1 MLDCYKMVI
10 CDWLINLERQEK
22 VVETIYSHEDLLKM
36 MDQLLK
42 EKTRFDWDQFYLDRD
57 RNVPFFSNQPDENL
71 VEYFDKGLFVP
82 GSKVLE
88 LGCGPGRN
96 AIFFAEKGC
105 HVDAVDSSEESLKWG
120 RERAKE
126 NGLTINFIHK
136 NIFDLAIDEG
146 SYDIVFDSGCF
157 HHIAPHRRGTYNNL
171 VKRAL
176 KTDGL
181 FGITCFL
188 ENGKYGGS
196 DITDWDVYRFWSLK
210 GGLGFT
216 DQKLRDIF
224 KDLKEIEI
232 RNMRQT
238 DSMNGV
244 FAEEGFLTAI
254 FKK

>member
-1 MLDCYKMVI
+1 MEAL
-10 CDWLINLERQEK
+10 
-22 VVETIYSHEDLLKM
+22 YSYDDLLRM

-42 EKTRFDWDQFYLDRD
+42 EQTRFNWDQFYLDRE
-57 RNVPFFSNQPDENL
+57 RNVPFFSNRPDENL
-71 VEYFDKGLFVP
+71 VEYFKKGLFVP

-96 AIFFAEKGC
+96 AAFFAEKDC

-126 NGLTINFIHK
+126 SGLAINFIHE
-136 NIFDLAIDEG
+136 NIFDLAIDDG

-157 HHIAPHRRGTYNNL
+157 HHIAPHRRISYINL

-176 KTDGL
+176 KKEGL

-196 DITDWDVYRFWSLK
+196 DMTDWDVYRYWSLK

-216 DQKLRDIF
+216 EQKLRDIF
-224 KDLKEIEI
+224 KDLQEIEI
-232 RNMRQT
+232 KKMRQT
-238 DSMNGV
+238 DSMNDV
-244 FAEEGFLTAI
+244 FAEDGFLTAI
-254 FKK
+254 FQK